1 MQIGHARP
9 RLRVLVLLAGLTA
22 DTGAVAA
29 PGDSTP
35 IPAPVGMTVTSQADG
50 VLVENAIFQLGG
62 VSYRVPRAE
71 LRRTALSAAEVSA
84 LLDPA
89 SPEPVAARIARLSAS
104 EIVTPQIVA
113 EQHLGGDRQTT
124 IYREVILS
132 GLSDGRIRSGRASN
146 ASFEAVGESGTSR
159 GGFTHFALSD
169 FDLASSIALFM
180 DKADRGTLPLKKLYG
195 SFALEGVSLENPAGA
210 RTRIARISGRDLSAR
225 PTAEGWTG
233 TMGILSA
240 SPPNLSDAE
249 PGERRRIFAALA
261 DLLGSFE
268 IGAMEASGIEV
279 QDPKNPDG
287 AARIARIGFVGSAE
301 GGGEFQLDGLDAGS
315 ADGRVRI
322 GSIAIG
328 GIALK
333 PMLDGLREVAAGSGD
348 LGPAEMRRFVPAT
361 GTMRLAG
368 LVVDPVQQPKG
379 TSSAEEISLGA
390 VEIAAGKPVEG
401 LPSEMRIVL
410 SDLSLGMAGAD
421 ADSPLGQLS
430 GLGYDKLTLSFGAAA
445 NWNEAR
451 QEIVFRDV
459 SVRVADMGSATLAG
473 TIGHVPRDV
482 FHADSTIAA
491 VALVG
496 ATAQSLDVTIQNDGL
511 FERIIARE
519 AKRQQRSPEALR
531 RDYGIAAAIGV
542 PAALGNSDAAK
553 TLGSAIARFV
563 AKPGRLTLQAKA
575 KDGRGVGL
583 ADLAAG
589 VDPAAMLDRLEV
601 TARAE

>member
-1 MQIGHARP
+1 MQIGAMLR
-9 RLRVLVLLAGLTA
+9 RLLAPVLLAGLTA
-22 DTGAVAA
+22 ATGATAA
-29 PGDSTP
+29 PGGSPT
-35 IPAPVGMTVTSQADG
+35 PAPATATVTQQADG
-50 VLVENAIFQLGG
+50 LLVENATFQLGE

-71 LRRTALSAAEVSA
+71 LRGTTLSAAEVSA

-104 EIVTPQIVA
+104 EIVAPRITA
-113 EQHLGGDRQTT
+113 EQRLGNNGQTT
-124 IYREVILS
+124 IYRDVALS
-132 GLSDGRIRSGRASN
+132 GLGDGRIRSGRAGS
-146 ASFEAVGESGTSR
+146 ATFEVVGETGSSR
-159 GGFTHFALSD
+159 GGFTHFALTD
-169 FDLASSIALFM
+169 FDLASSIALFT
-180 DKADRGTLPLKKLYG
+180 DKAPAGSVPVKKLYG
-195 SFALEGVSLENPAGA
+195 SFALEGVNLVDPAGTT
-210 RTRIARISGRDLSAR
+210 TRIARIGGRDLSAR

-233 TMGILSA
+233 TMNILGA

-249 PGERRRIFAALA
+249 PEQRRRIFTALA
-261 DLLGSFE
+261 DMLGAFE
-268 IGAMEASGIEV
+268 IGALEASGIEV

-348 LGPAEMRRFVPAT
+348 FGPAEMRRFVPAT

-368 LVVDPVQQPKG
+368 LVVDPAKQAKG
-379 TSSAEEISLGA
+379 AGSPEPIIVGGI
-390 VEIAAGKPVEG
+390 EIAAGKPVEG

-410 SDLSLGMAGAD
+410 SDLSLGVAGAD
-421 ADSPLGQLS
+421 EDSPLGQLS
-430 GLGYDKLTLSFGAAA
+430 GLGYDKLSLSFGAAA

-451 QEIVFRDV
+451 QEIVIQDV
-459 SVRVADMGSATLAG
+459 SVRAPAMGSATLAG

-496 ATAQSLDVTIQNDGL
+496 ITAQSLDLTVQNDGL
-511 FERIIARE
+511 FERIVARE
-519 AKRQQRSPEALR
+519 AKRQQRSPEELR

-542 PAALGNSDAAK
+542 PAALGNSAAAK
-553 TLGSAIARFV
+553 TLGNAIARFV
-563 AKPGRLTLQAKA
+563 AKPGRLAIQAKV
-575 KDGRGVGL
+575 KDGTGVGL

-589 VDPAAMLDRLEV
+589 AEPAAMLDRLEV
-601 TARAE
+601 TAKAE